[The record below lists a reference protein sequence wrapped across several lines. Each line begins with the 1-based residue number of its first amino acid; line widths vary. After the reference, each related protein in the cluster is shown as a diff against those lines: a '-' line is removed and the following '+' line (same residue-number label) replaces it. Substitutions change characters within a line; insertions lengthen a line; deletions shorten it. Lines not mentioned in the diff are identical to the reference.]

1 MSATTAPAP
10 PELFEDEESASG
22 GKRKLLLILLAVLLV
37 GGAAAWFLVI
47 APGGEAEAAE
57 VVEGTVLPLD
67 PLTTT
72 TGTAALHHARV
83 ALALVLVE
91 GADEEVITARAPL
104 LQDALLREVATMN
117 ADVLRSADGSNQL
130 RVNLTSHAQEIW
142 PDGEVMRVVLTE
154 LLVQ

>member
-10 PELFEDEESASG
+10 PDLLEDEESGSG
-22 GKRKLLLILLAVLLV
+22 GKKKLLVIALVVLLV
-37 GGAAAWFLVI
+37 AGAAAWFLVI

-57 VVEGTVLPLD
+57 VVEGTVMPLD

-83 ALALVLVE
+83 ALALVLTEDADE
-91 GADEEVITARAPL
+91 GAITARAAL

-117 ADVLRSADGSNQL
+117 ADLLRSADGSNQL
-130 RVNLTSHAQEIW
+130 RANLTTHAQEIW
-142 PDGEVMRVVLTE
+142 PDGEVLRVVLTE

>member
-10 PELFEDEESASG
+10 PAAFEDEEVRPG
-22 GKRKLLLILLAVLLV
+22 GKRKLLLLLTLGLLVV
-37 GGAAAWFLVI
+37 GGAVWFLFL
-47 APGGEAEAAE
+47 APAEEAGAAE
-57 VVEGTVLPLD
+57 VVEGVVLQLE

-91 GADEEVITARAPL
+91 GADEGVVTARSAL
-104 LQDALLREVATMN
+104 LEDALLREVATMD
-117 ADVLRSADGSNQL
+117 ADLLRSSAGSDQL
-130 RVNLTSHAQEIW
+130 RTNLTTHAQEIW
-142 PDGEVMRVVLTE
+142 PDGEVLRVVLTE